1 MLLRKLQATFGEH
14 LPAAPPRG
22 SRHPSRRSA
31 MSEQTALARP
41 RADRIRGR
49 ALAPAVVSQSHHSLS
64 SGDRLRC
71 SVQRTYHDATVSTRM
86 RNQGFVPWLRVAR
99 YLSLCAT
106 SEPEETLLVAHRF
119 SVGQSVAFL
128 ASPLDE
134 FLGSRPLHHPPAYAS
149 RRWRLSIQRPARD
162 NRRDPAGTRNTAQT
176 DTAADPNSED
186 PTASAST
193 RQTGSKPQN
202 RQREALTAIPDRSR
216 WGQVAC
222 WRICVHSL
230 VPTSG
235 THG

>member
-1 MLLRKLQATFGEH
+1 
-14 LPAAPPRG
+14 
-22 SRHPSRRSA
+22 

-41 RADRIRGR
+41 RADRIGVEHLLQRWCGNR
-49 ALAPAVVSQSHHSLS
+49 TIHSVRVTASAVPCNERITMPQCQPACGIKAL
-64 SGDRLRC
+64 C
-71 SVQRTYHDATVSTRM
+71 
-86 RNQGFVPWLRVAR
+86 
-99 YLSLCAT
+99 
-106 SEPEETLLVAHRF
+106 
-119 SVGQSVAFL
+119 
-128 ASPLDE
+128 
-134 FLGSRPLHHPPAYAS
+134 LGSRWRGIYRYELPRTGRDALDGASIFCWSVCRLSRQPPRQIPRIGPLHHPPAYAR
-149 RRWRLSIQRPARD
+149 RRWRLSIQRSARD

-222 WRICVHSL
+222 WRTCVHSL